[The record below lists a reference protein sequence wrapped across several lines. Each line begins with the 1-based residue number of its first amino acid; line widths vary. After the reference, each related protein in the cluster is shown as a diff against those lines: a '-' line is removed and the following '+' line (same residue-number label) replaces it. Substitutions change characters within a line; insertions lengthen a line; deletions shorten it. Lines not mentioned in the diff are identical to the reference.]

1 MLTWGRS
8 TYLLKIENIDVYY
21 GDIHI
26 LRDVSIEIQENE
38 IVSVLGPN
46 GAGKTTLINTISGL
60 NKCRNGE
67 IKFIERPIH
76 NLYPPKIAEM
86 GIFQIPEGRKLFV
99 NLTVFENLEMG
110 AFLINSKDQRM
121 ETMSEVFS
129 LFPVLKDR
137 AKQKAG
143 TLSGG
148 EQQMLAMA
156 RSLMSNPRFLMLDE
170 PSLGIAPKLVL
181 EIFDKVLEIN
191 KRGITMLLVEQ
202 NLKKALKISNRGYII
217 QNGKITLEGPGNS
230 LLNNEEI
237 IKKFLGTD

>member
-1 MLTWGRS
+1 M
-8 TYLLKIENIDVYY
+8 LKIENIDVYY

-67 IKFIERPIH
+67 IKFIGRPIH

-129 LFPVLKDR
+129 LFPVLRDR

-217 QNGKITLEGPGNS
+217 QNGKITLEGSGNS